1 LPSRLARPTQ
11 ISRKRVRP
19 AELTEH
25 HRHELAPAG
34 EAAGVPLGP
43 RRDDD
48 LLKLG
53 ARKEQQLAECSRIVS

>member
-1 LPSRLARPTQ
+1 
-11 ISRKRVRP
+11 
-19 AELTEH
+19 
-25 HRHELAPAG
+25 LAPAG

-53 ARKEQQLAECSRIVS
+53 ARKELEQLAECCRIVS